1 MIVKVTHIDNFQI
14 AERIRKSISETNI
27 QFEKQEIT
35 VTTSIGV
42 ASIEDIQEGEV
53 DALIQYADDAL
64 YQAKHNSRDRVEEF
78 NLSMI
83 DYPDNND

>member
-1 MIVKVTHIDNFQI
+1 MSKSLTLDNFQI